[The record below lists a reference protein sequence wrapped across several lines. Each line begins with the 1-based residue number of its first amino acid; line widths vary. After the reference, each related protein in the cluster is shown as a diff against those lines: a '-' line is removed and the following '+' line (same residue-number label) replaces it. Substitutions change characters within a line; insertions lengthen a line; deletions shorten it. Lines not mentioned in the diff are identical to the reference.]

1 MKLPNYQNDCSVH
14 FLHPLTFIQCVPLC
28 APHPSPLVSIVSRI
42 QGLMTLCYSYCYSFL
57 LVSFHSDV
65 KKHYIFPDLIDRVSK
80 VGILTPNST
89 WQQHTYNGP
98 AATLVY
104 KLRLVCD
111 RHYYGPSCTVYCKP
125 RSDRYG
131 HNTCDS
137 NGNRVCLPGWSG
149 PYCNIR

>member
-1 MKLPNYQNDCSVH
+1 MKIAFSMLKNVSAFCEIVIFTYAYPNYVGIC
-14 FLHPLTFIQCVPLC
+14 
-28 APHPSPLVSIVSRI
+28 
-42 QGLMTLCYSYCYSFL
+42 FL
-57 LVSFHSDV
+57 L
-65 KKHYIFPDLIDRVSK
+65 DLIDRVSK
-80 VGILTPNST
+80 IGILTPNTT
-89 WQQHTYNGP
+89 WQKHTYNGP

-111 RHYYGPSCTVYCKP
+111 EHYYGPSCTVYCKP

-149 PYCNIR
+149 PYCNIRK